1 MTKGKLIKNLNIK
14 VPVYYY
20 IDDADNKKPRI
31 IHVDEE
37 EIVREFND
45 QLDNILEMFDEQ
57 DADSE

>member
-1 MTKGKLIKNLNIK
+1 MTKGKLIKNINIK

-20 IDDADNKKPRI
+20 IDDANDKKERI

-45 QLDNILEMFDEQ
+45 QLDNILEMFDQQNANAE
-57 DADSE
+57 

>member
-1 MTKGKLIKNLNIK
+1 MTKGKLLKNLNIK

-20 IDDADNKKPRI
+20 IDDADANGKRI
-31 IHVDEE
+31 IHIDEE

-45 QLDNILEMFDEQ
+45 QLDNILEMFDGQ